1 MAWAVTRVHAG
12 KLFLFICSMLPW
24 RIDISHEFTWGKRR
38 GKEGRGKGKEKGK
51 EEGRRSSP
59 WRGRG
64 RRTISFSAFSQND
77 AYFSYVSCFS
87 PPPTLRRRRGLNV
100 DTRNESCATME
111 ASITSKNLLENCYY
125 YFFIIA
131 GILELSRW
139 KYGLISVLQIFF
151 FVNSFFSREIEKKRK
166 YCSLLQKNCIL
177 SISLYSI
184 VTNHQY

>member
-1 MAWAVTRVHAG
+1 MGWRGCENVAWAVTRVHAG

-77 AYFSYVSCFS
+77 AYFSYVSCF
-87 PPPTLRRRRGLNV
+87 PPPPPPILRRRRGLNA

-111 ASITSKNLLENCYY
+111 ASITSKDLLENCYY

-131 GILELSRW
+131 GILELLRW
-139 KYGLISVLQIFF
+139 KYGLISANLMLQIFF
-151 FVNSFFSREIEKKRK
+151 CQFIF
-166 YCSLLQKNCIL
+166 L
-177 SISLYSI
+177 
-184 VTNHQY
+184 

>member
-87 PPPTLRRRRGLNV
+87 PPPILRRRRGLNA

-111 ASITSKNLLENCYY
+111 ASITSKDLLENCYY

-151 FVNSFFSREIEKKRK
+151 
-166 YCSLLQKNCIL
+166 L
-177 SISLYSI
+177 SIHFSLEK
-184 VTNHQY
+184 